1 MGGNYKA
8 SRLKK
13 TTGYDPGIPTPRL
26 RLATL
31 PPYEAKGL
39 QEITNREAPDFTAI
53 VSLVSSAK
61 PAEPT
66 PPK

>member
-8 SRLKK
+8 SRLRK

-31 PPYEAKGL
+31 PPYETKGL
-39 QEITNREAPDFTAI
+39 QEITTPDETYEQRSQEPEE
-53 VSLVSSAK
+53 VNSSR
-61 PAEPT
+61 T
-66 PPK
+66 GTR